1 MVLAEVFKKKN
12 HFFLLFIFILWMKY
26 EGSTSMHWHTVSFVF
41 ADCFF
46 QFIWSA
52 TEFCAWIIFFIF
64 FCENEFLLEKILAAF
79 LHSTPLDLFIWSFVM
94 VDSRLSMACASCWMG
109 CSECKVLM
117 YYISSCTLS
126 TEWGHSA
133 LVWLFILVPDLVMH
147 ILVNY
152 DRTTRQISLDL
163 KCLIQWYMH
172 PFFHTNSSDN
182 DKICFICVCKRELI
196 QAEGTKKD
204 RGRPKITIIEVLKKD
219 MSIKK
224 ITGVWLLIE

>member
-1 MVLAEVFKKKN
+1 MVLAEVYKKKKPCFLVIHIYLMN
-12 HFFLLFIFILWMKY
+12 EIWRINIYALAHSIFCLCWLLFSVHMICYWILCVNNIFY
-26 EGSTSMHWHTVSFVF
+26 
-41 ADCFF
+41 
-46 QFIWSA
+46 
-52 TEFCAWIIFFIF
+52 F

-126 TEWGHSA
+126 TEWGRSA

-172 PFFHTNSSDN
+172 PFFHTNSFDN
-182 DKICFICVCKRELI
+182 DKICFICVCKSELI